1 MNWGEFKK
9 QVDETEGVTDDIE
22 IDWIDCSGYST
33 SVDVDLEFTENK
45 LVVSD

>member
-22 IDWIDCSGYST
+22 IAWIDFSGHSPEAC
-33 SVDVDLEFTENK
+33 VDLEFTKDE
-45 LVVSD
+45 LVISD